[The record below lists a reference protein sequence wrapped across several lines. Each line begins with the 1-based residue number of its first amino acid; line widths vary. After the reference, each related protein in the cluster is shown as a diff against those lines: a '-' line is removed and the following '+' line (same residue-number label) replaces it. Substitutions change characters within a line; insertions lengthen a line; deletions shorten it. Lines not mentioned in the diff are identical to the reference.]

1 WVEAKN
7 AGESVVLD
15 STVTDTLGAYSLS
28 TSEVEPVTL
37 EVSLDSFTA
46 IISNIDPAGAS
57 DTFVTIAVNKKR
69 WYQITVSDTN
79 YFGKTLEVFATRYSL
94 GINDSGVVEY
104 YGFLPENYQFF
115 IFSPQDAVLHSL
127 SDSVLLVKDFTMPFD
142 SAYDSSDT
150 GVRTESS
157 SSSAGD
163 KESSVE
169 NNNSELS
176 SNATIESSN
185 ELSSSSSIKTVAV
198 IFDDFNDGDWETLGS
213 EDLRSTWNFVTGSF
227 PVITFYEG
235 YDNLADYI
243 AIKESDFHQ
252 KGLSIYFPHDSE
264 VLKGQKGLGV
274 ITNFKNNGVDLSG
287 YTHIRF
293 FVKGSAMLSLQ
304 LWMTHLDDTQ
314 KYADDFWEYPLVT
327 IHNEWRQVTIAFNDM
342 ERIDV
347 KGESSMPDTA
357 TLQSMLEHVDN
368 IAFSIAPG
376 ENVIIDSIELLTM
389 QAIE

>member
-28 TSEVEPVTL
+28 TSEVELVTL
-37 EVSLDSFTA
+37 EVSLDSFAA
-46 IISNIDPAGAS
+46 IISNTDPAGAL
-57 DTFVTIAVNKKR
+57 DQFDTIAVNKKR
-69 WYQITVSDTN
+69 WYQITISDAT
-79 YFGKTLEVFATRYSL
+79 YFGRTLEVFTTRYSL
-94 GINDSGVVEY
+94 GINDSGAVEY
-104 YGFLPENYQFF
+104 YGLLPENYQFF
-115 IFSPQDAVLHSL
+115 ISSPQDAVLHSV
-127 SDSVLLVKDFTMPFD
+127 SDSVLLVKESTMPFD

-157 SSSAGD
+157 SSAAGD

-185 ELSSSSSIKTVAV
+185 ELSSSSSIQTVEL

-213 EDLRSTWNFVTGSF
+213 EGLRSTWNVVTGSF
-227 PVITFYEG
+227 PDITFYEG
-235 YDNLADYI
+235 YDQLAGYI
-243 AIKESDFHQ
+243 AITESDFHQ
-252 KGLSIYFPHDSE
+252 KGLSINFPHDSE
-264 VLKGQKGLGV
+264 VLKGQTGLGV
-274 ITNFKNNGVDLSG
+274 ITHFTNNGVDLSG

-293 FVKGSAMLSLQ
+293 FVKGSAMLSVQ

-314 KYADDFWEYPLVT
+314 KYADNFLQYPLVA
-327 IHNEWRQVTIAFNDM
+327 IHNEWSQVTIAFNDM
-342 ERIDV
+342 KRIDG
-347 KGESSMPDTA
+347 KGASSMPDTA
-357 TLQSMLEHVDN
+357 TLQSMLAHVN
-368 IAFSIAPG
+368 TIAFSIAPG

-389 QAIE
+389 Q